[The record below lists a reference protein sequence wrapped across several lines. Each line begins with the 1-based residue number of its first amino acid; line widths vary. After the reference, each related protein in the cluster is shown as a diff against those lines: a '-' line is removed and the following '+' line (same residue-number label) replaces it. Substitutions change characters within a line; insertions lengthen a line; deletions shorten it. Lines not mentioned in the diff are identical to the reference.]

1 MKLTKVLLAVSLLV
15 TVGFISCKPKDE
27 AIKTAI
33 EEKLKTTAMMTGA
46 TVEVMDGVA
55 TIGGEC
61 KDNECKAACE
71 KDVAAIKGVKSVI
84 NNCIV
89 ALPPPRPSTAPVTI
103 TADDSLEKAVTD
115 ATKDFPTVTAS
126 VNDGVITLTGEI
138 KKDGLK
144 KLMAELQALK
154 PKSVDNKLTVK

>member
-33 EEKLKTTAMMTGA
+33 EEKLNATAMMTGA

-84 NNCIV
+84 NNCKI
-89 ALPPPRPSTAPVTI
+89 ALPPPSTAPVAI
-103 TADDSLEKAVTD
+103 AADNPLEMAVSD
-115 ATKDFPTVTAS
+115 ALKDFPTVTAS
-126 VNDGVITLTGEI
+126 VKDGVITLTGEI

-144 KLMAELQALK
+144 KLMPALQALK
-154 PKSVDNKLTVK
+154 PKKVDNKLTVK

>member
-1 MKLTKVLLAVSLLV
+1 MLAVSLLV

-33 EEKLKTTAMMTGA
+33 EEKLKTTAMMTGS
-46 TVEVMDGVA
+46 TVEVMYGVA

-89 ALPPPRPSTAPVTI
+89 ALPPPRPITEPVAI
-103 TADDSLEKAVTD
+103 AADNPLEMAVSD
-115 ATKDFPTVTAS
+115 AIKDFPTVTAS
-126 VNDGVITLTGEI
+126 VTDGVITLTGEI

-144 KLMAELQALK
+144 KLMPALQALK
-154 PKSVDNKLTVK
+154 PKKVDNKLTVK

>member
-1 MKLTKVLLAVSLLV
+1 MKLTKVLLAVSILV

-84 NNCIV
+84 NNCKI
-89 ALPPPRPSTAPVTI
+89 ALPPPPPSTAPVAI
-103 TADDSLEKAVTD
+103 AADNPLEMAVSD
-115 ATKDFPTVTAS
+115 AIKDFPTVTAS
-126 VNDGVITLTGEI
+126 VKDGVITLTGEI

-144 KLMAELQALK
+144 KLMPALQALK
-154 PKSVDNKLTVK
+154 PKKVDNKLTVK